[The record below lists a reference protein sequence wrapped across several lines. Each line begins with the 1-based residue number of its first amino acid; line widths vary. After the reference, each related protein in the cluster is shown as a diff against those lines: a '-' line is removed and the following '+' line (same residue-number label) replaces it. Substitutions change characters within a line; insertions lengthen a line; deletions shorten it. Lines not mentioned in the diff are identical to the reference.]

1 MHLTNEESL
10 GRRENGQSWRECVC
24 VCVYLGLLSASV
36 CAPVQKITIAVCVL
50 ICAKWICMSSVC
62 TLLRAIVRDSY
73 RGSVCRSLSPPL
85 RIYLCVCLRVSHLQT
100 DR

>member
-10 GRRENGQSWRECVC
+10 GRRENGQSRREC

-73 RGSVCRSLSPPL
+73 RGSVCRSLSPPM